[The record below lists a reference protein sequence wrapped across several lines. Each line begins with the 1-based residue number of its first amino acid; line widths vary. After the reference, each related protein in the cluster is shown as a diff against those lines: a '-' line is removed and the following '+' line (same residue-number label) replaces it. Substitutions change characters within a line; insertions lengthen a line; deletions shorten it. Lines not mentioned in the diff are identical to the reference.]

1 MVNVRPD
8 SITNIHKRWTITR
21 LNPSS
26 YKISIA
32 ISLASAALIVTLS
45 FLYGANGIESNNNN
59 YALSLFYGI
68 SAILALSFLDYLALY
83 RTPTNKI
90 SKIFHVEGFGNL
102 LWSVVLTVGI
112 VIDSLFGYNSNSN
125 KYLLEGML
133 VVAGFRIAIFRS
145 VFGAGLIRAVGV
157 SLIEPILFVVILLSP
172 WQFYNLIFQ
181 YSTSFIV
188 GIFFVIWAVIWS
200 IKADRAGRPH
210 VLSTFNLLQAFLSA
224 WTEQKGDKMEAI
236 AEARAK
242 DNHVTSYVM
251 KFECNDVNQK
261 EVCLVIP
268 GVHPGPFKPVGGSNL
283 PYELFRIFAGRALVV
298 HSPSDH
304 SLNIPSRN
312 EMTKYLLS
320 FSMPLVFTKGST
332 CTEPLQIKRGDF
344 IVTGIAFGSVCL
356 VILSTSSRGMEDV
369 PDRVSS
375 SLQDYASNLGFSKT
389 LVVDSHNAIG
399 GPLSANDQHDLIVCA
414 REILDKIK
422 DSRQYRF
429 GVGFASHY
437 RRTWRNDSN
446 LGENIYQLYGM
457 EDLGPGGLAVIALE
471 VMNKKYV
478 IGWADSNNMESQVRD
493 AVVSNLKSHGFY
505 MLEVCTSDTHF
516 TSGKRTRHG
525 YYSLGTVTGTQQIT
539 DYFRELVAKS
549 FADIKECSFSLL
561 RIESNIKVMGKGQFD
576 DYSKALDSSMSLT
589 KIFLAISAAAALL
602 MLLLT

>member
-1 MVNVRPD
+1 MDNVRPD

-32 ISLASAALIVTLS
+32 VSLASAALIITLS
-45 FLYGANGIESNNNN
+45 FLYGPNRTQSNN
-59 YALSLFYGI
+59 YAVLLSYGI
-68 SAILALSFLDYLALY
+68 PAILALSFLDYLSLY
-83 RTPTNKI
+83 GTPTNKI

-102 LWSVVLTVGI
+102 LWSVVLAVGI
-112 VIDSLFGYNSNSN
+112 TIDPLFGHNTNPN

-133 VVAGFRIAIFRS
+133 VVVGFRIAIFRS
-145 VFGAGLIRAVGV
+145 VFGAGLMRAVGV
-157 SLIEPILFVVILLSP
+157 SFLEPILFMVILLSP
-172 WQFYNLIFQ
+172 WQFFNLIFQ
-181 YSTSFIV
+181 QPTGFIV
-188 GIFFVIWAVIWS
+188 GIFFVIWAIIWS
-200 IKADRAGRPH
+200 IMADRAGRPY
-210 VLSTFNLLQAFLSA
+210 VLSTFSLLQAFLSA

-242 DNHVTSYVM
+242 NNHVTSYVM
-251 KFECNDVNQK
+251 KFECNDANQK
-261 EVCLVIP
+261 EVSLVMP

-283 PYELFRIFAGRALVV
+283 PYELLRIFSGRALVV
-298 HSPSDH
+298 HSASDH
-304 SLNIPSRN
+304 SLNIPSKN
-312 EMTKYLLS
+312 EMTKYLRS
-320 FSMPLVFTKGST
+320 FSRPLAFTRGHT
-332 CTEPLQIKRGDF
+332 CSEPLQIKRGDF

-356 VILSTSSRGMEDV
+356 VILSASRGMEDV
-369 PDRVSS
+369 PTRVSS

-389 LVVDSHNAIG
+389 LVVDSHNAMG
-399 GPLSANDQHDLIVCA
+399 GPLSYDDQGDLIVCA
-414 REILDKIK
+414 REILDKMK
-422 DSRQYRF
+422 GSRQYRF

-478 IGWADSNNMESQVRD
+478 LGWADSNNMESQVRD
-493 AVVSNLKSHGFY
+493 AVLSDLKSHGFY
-505 MLEVCTSDTHF
+505 MLDVCTSDTHF

-525 YYSLGTVTGTQQIT
+525 YYSLGTVTGTHQIV
-539 DYFRELVAKS
+539 DYFKELVTKS

-561 RIESNIKVMGKGQFD
+561 CVESNIKVMGKGQFD
-576 DYSKALDSSMSLT
+576 DYSKALDSSMHLT
-589 KIFLAISAAAALL
+589 KVFLTISAGVALL

>member
-45 FLYGANGIESNNNN
+45 FLYGPNKIESNN
-59 YALSLFYGI
+59 YAVSLFYGI

-83 RTPTNKI
+83 GTPTNKI
-90 SKIFHVEGFGNL
+90 SKIFHVAGFGNL
-102 LWSVVLTVGI
+102 LWSVVLAAGI

-133 VVAGFRIAIFRS
+133 IVTGFRIAIFRS
-145 VFGAGLIRAVGV
+145 VFGAGLMRAVGV
-157 SLIEPILFVVILLSP
+157 SFIEPILFMVILLSP
-172 WQFYNLIFQ
+172 WQFYSLIFQ
-181 YSTSFIV
+181 YSTSFIA

-200 IKADRAGRPH
+200 IMADRAGRPH

-236 AEARAK
+236 AEDRAK
-242 DNHVTSYVM
+242 DSHITSYVM
-251 KFECNDVNQK
+251 KFECYDVNQK
-261 EVCLVIP
+261 EVSLVIP

-283 PYELFRIFAGRALVV
+283 PYELFRIFAERALVV
-298 HSPSDH
+298 HSASDH

-312 EMTKYLLS
+312 EMTKYILS
-320 FSMPLVFTKGST
+320 FNTPRVFTKGST

-356 VILSTSSRGMEDV
+356 VILSSSLRGMEDV
-369 PDRVSS
+369 PARVSS

-389 LVVDSHNAIG
+389 LVVDSHNAMG
-399 GPLSANDQHDLIVCA
+399 GSLSADDQHNLIVCA

-422 DSRQYRF
+422 DSEQYRF
-429 GVGFASHY
+429 GLGFASHY
-437 RRTWRNDSN
+437 RHIWRNDSN
-446 LGENIYQLYGM
+446 LVEDTYQLNEM
-457 EDLGPGGLAVIALE
+457 EDIGPGGLAVIALE

-493 AVVSNLKSHGFY
+493 AVLSDLKSHGFY

-525 YYSLGTVTGTQQIT
+525 YYSLGTVTGTQQIAG
-539 DYFRELVAKS
+539 YFRELVAKS

-561 RIESNIKVMGKGQFD
+561 CVESNIKVMGKGQFD
-576 DYSKALDSSMSLT
+576 DYSKALDSSMNLT
-589 KIFLAISAAAALL
+589 KIFLTISAAVALS

>member
-1 MVNVRPD
+1 MDNVRPD

-32 ISLASAALIVTLS
+32 VSLASAAIIITLS
-45 FLYGANGIESNNNN
+45 FLYGPNRTESNN
-59 YALSLFYGI
+59 YAVLLLYGI
-68 SAILALSFLDYLALY
+68 SAILALSFLDYLSLY
-83 RTPTNKI
+83 GTPTNKI

-102 LWSVVLTVGI
+102 LWSVVLAGGI
-112 VIDSLFGYNSNSN
+112 IIDPLFGHNTNPS

-133 VVAGFRIAIFRS
+133 VVVGFRIAIFRS
-145 VFGAGLIRAVGV
+145 VFGAGLMRAVGV
-157 SLIEPILFVVILLSP
+157 SFLGPTLFMVILLSP
-172 WQFYNLIFQ
+172 WQFFNLIFQ
-181 YSTSFIV
+181 QPTSFIV
-188 GIFFVIWAVIWS
+188 GIFFVVWAIIWS
-200 IKADRAGRPH
+200 IMADRAGRPY

-242 DNHVTSYVM
+242 NNHVTSYVM
-251 KFECNDVNQK
+251 KFECIDVNQK
-261 EVCLVIP
+261 EISLVIP

-283 PYELFRIFAGRALVV
+283 PYELLRIFSRRALVV
-298 HSPSDH
+298 HSASDH
-304 SLNIPSRN
+304 SLNIPSKS
-312 EMTKYLLS
+312 EMTKYLHS
-320 FSMPLVFTKGST
+320 FSTPLAFASGYT
-332 CTEPLQIKRGDF
+332 CTEPLQIKRGGF
-344 IVTGIAFGSVCL
+344 IVTGIAFGSACL
-356 VILSTSSRGMEDV
+356 VILSASRGMEDV
-369 PDRVSS
+369 PTRVSS

-389 LVVDSHNAIG
+389 LVIDSHNAMG
-399 GPLSANDQHDLIVCA
+399 GPLSYDDQRDLIVCA

-437 RRTWRNDSN
+437 RQTCRND
-446 LGENIYQLYGM
+446 GKHVENIHRFHGM

-493 AVVSNLKSHGFY
+493 AVLSNLKSHGFY

-525 YYSLGTVTGTQQIT
+525 Y
-539 DYFRELVAKS
+539 
-549 FADIKECSFSLL
+549 
-561 RIESNIKVMGKGQFD
+561 
-576 DYSKALDSSMSLT
+576 
-589 KIFLAISAAAALL
+589 
-602 MLLLT
+602 